1 MVGGCYTAAQTA
13 ENEVTAWQLT
23 CRTDGTDGGV
33 RALSRYGCASML
45 TASSAATGSSTG
57 VSAGAVTAVS
67 VGSVTGAAPSST
79 TVSRGEFTASSIGV
93 RLDSKTGASSLGGA
107 TPVSIGAMTSPPGVS
122 GGWGTQS

>member
-23 CRTDGTDGGV
+23 CRTDGTDGLRPVRPVRPSGRNGGV

-79 TVSRGEFTASSIGV
+79 TVSRGEFTASSI
-93 RLDSKTGASSLGGA
+93 
-107 TPVSIGAMTSPPGVS
+107 
-122 GGWGTQS
+122 